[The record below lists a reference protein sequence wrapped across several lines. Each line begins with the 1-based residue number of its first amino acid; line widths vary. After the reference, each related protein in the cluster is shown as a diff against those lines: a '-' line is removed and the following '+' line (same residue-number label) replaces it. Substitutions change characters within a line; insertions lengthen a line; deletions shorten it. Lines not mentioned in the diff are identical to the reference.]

1 MKRRQWT
8 RWGVLATLWASGCN
22 GGGTQPPGPPTD
34 LVPSGG
40 GGQSWYFNNPLPVP
54 LSVTVFDVDGRPV
67 PGVVVSW
74 TVTSAS
80 GSGAINPAQSTTDA
94 NGIASTSDSVGSG
107 TIQQVSATVAGLP
120 SPASFSEFATTPPT
134 SGGVS
139 VMNNFFSP
147 DSSVIQ
153 SGSDVTWTWGG
164 TQHTVTFTSGPQPLP
179 AETVLSS
186 GTKTIT
192 FSAVGTYR
200 YKCTIHANMNG
211 TLVVVH

>member
-1 MKRRQWT
+1 
-8 RWGVLATLWASGCN
+8 L
-22 GGGTQPPGPPTD
+22 D
-34 LVPSGG
+34 I
-40 GGQSWYFNNPLPVP
+40 
-54 LSVTVFDVDGRPV
+54 DGRAV
-67 PGVVVSW
+67 PGVVVTW
-74 TVTSAS
+74 AVTAGS
-80 GSGAINPAQSTTDA
+80 GSGAGRPKPSTTNASGVASTTDSI
-94 NGIASTSDSVGSG
+94 GSST
-107 TIQQVSATVAGLP
+107 TQAVSATFIGLV

-134 SGGVS
+134 SAAVS

-164 TQHTVTFTSGPQPLP
+164 TQHTLTFTIGPQPLP

-186 GTKTIT
+186 DTKTIT